1 MVEQL
6 QSQAEVKITTSAD
19 GFHTI
24 HLTGTWEVGQTPP
37 SAEDTIAQID
47 SIAPPTG
54 VTFETSQLTG
64 WDSTLLTYLTAVIN
78 HCAQQ
83 GISVDKKGLPEGVN
97 RLLSLA
103 AAVPERKGAR
113 REAIRQPVLSRIGER
128 TIGLSRSAADLLGF
142 VGEVFIA
149 FVKLLQ
155 GRASFRRSDLWL
167 TLQECGVHALP
178 IVTLISML
186 VGLILAF
193 VGAVQLRVFG
203 AQLFVAS
210 LVGIAMVRVMGA
222 VMTGVIMAGRTGARF
237 AAEIGTMQVN
247 EEIDALVTLGISPV
261 EFLVLPRV
269 LALTIM
275 MPLLCLYADLMGIL
289 GGFLVGVG
297 MLDLNVM
304 EYYYQTEATVTL
316 NNLWI
321 GLFHSFVFGILI
333 ALAGCLRGMQC
344 GRSADAVGSSTTS
357 AVVSAIVAIVVATA
371 IITII
376 LDILGL

>member
-1 MVEQL
+1 MVERL
-6 QSQAEVKITTSAD
+6 PFSAEVRISTSAD
-19 GFHTI
+19 GIFTI
-24 HLTGTWEVGQTPP
+24 HLTGDWRVGQPPP
-37 SAEDTIAQID
+37 SAEDTNAQID
-47 SIAPPTG
+47 TIAART
-54 VTFETSQLTG
+54 VAFDTSQLTG

-78 HCAQQ
+78 HCSRRS
-83 GISVDKKGLPEGVN
+83 ISVDRRGLPEGVN

-113 REAIRQPVLSRIGER
+113 RESIRQPVLFRIGER
-128 TIGLSRSAADLLGF
+128 AVGLFRSAADLLGF
-142 VGEVFIA
+142 VGEVSVALIRC
-149 FVKLLQ
+149 LQ
-155 GRASFRRSDLWL
+155 GKASFRRSDLWV
-167 TLQECGVHALP
+167 TIQECGAQALP

-203 AQLFVAS
+203 AEIFVAS

-247 EEIDALVTLGISPV
+247 EEIDALVTLGVSPV

-275 MPLLCLYADLMGIL
+275 MPLLCLYADVMGIL
-289 GGFLVGVG
+289 GGFVVGVW

-304 EYYYQTEATVTL
+304 EYYYQTEATVGL
-316 NNLWI
+316 NNVWI

-333 ALAGCLRGMQC
+333 SLAGCLRGMQC

-371 IITII
+371 IITVI
-376 LDILGL
+376 LDILGV